1 MLFIY
6 LFLLGDILKE
16 KVAAPSVFFFFKW
29 YIRPHDWLVLRYR
42 GKKKKV
48 IEAGVWELS
57 DSDYKLLFLERSEF
71 RFECDVC
78 QAKPAVP
85 QDRALYASLIR

>member
-1 MLFIY
+1 MIDLFYVI
-6 LFLLGDILKE
+6 GE
-16 KVAAPSVFFFFKW
+16 
-29 YIRPHDWLVLRYR
+29 
-42 GKKKKV
+42 KKKGYRSRSLRV
-48 IEAGVWELS
+48 VRFRL
-57 DSDYKLLFLERSEF
+57 YKLLFLERSEF

>member
-1 MLFIY
+1 M
-6 LFLLGDILKE
+6 
-16 KVAAPSVFFFFKW
+16 
-29 YIRPHDWLVLRYR
+29 
-42 GKKKKV
+42 
-48 IEAGVWELS
+48 EAGVWELS

-85 QDRALYASLIR
+85 QDLNSGLTRFLLFLK